1 MAELSLFILRTQSLH
16 LYRSFLRALREAPKD
31 AQGGRRP
38 PLRLQ
43 FYQLGRSPEM
53 LWCAAQASCTG
64 RCAVASSVRAVS
76 ERPTLQSTASVTAAR
91 SSRC

>member
-16 LYRSFLRALREAPKD
+16 LYRSFLRALREAPQD

-43 FYQLGRSPEM
+43 LYQLGRLREV
-53 LWCAAQASCTG
+53 LWCTAQASCTG
-64 RCAVASSVRAVS
+64 RYAVDSSVRAAS
-76 ERPTLQSTASVTAAR
+76 GTRTRQSTASVTAER